1 MQRLGL
7 VRPQPLDAAARASA
21 AATSGCSSSGSA
33 TARAGAAVLRG
44 LHDEPLVLA
53 AGGEQRVPGLDVADD
68 GHPRCETRR
77 VLRCVYVD
85 LDRTMR
91 GAGDSFLHDADGA
104 FTLLGARALEAC
116 DRAGAEVVLHSSEPA
131 AEVEP
136 VARLL
141 GLRAWIAD
149 GGELL
154 VLDGERGGAGRAA
167 PRRSAATS
175 GRAPARREEAIAVG
189 AELGLEAVV
198 GTLWLAGDALEDPLL
213 RLELEDRERVRTA
226 EERGPAALYEAV
238 VTTLAGQ
245 ATAERGRSSSA

>member
-1 MQRLGL
+1 
-7 VRPQPLDAAARASA
+7 
-21 AATSGCSSSGSA
+21 
-33 TARAGAAVLRG
+33 
-44 LHDEPLVLA
+44 
-53 AGGEQRVPGLDVADD
+53 
-68 GHPRCETRR
+68 

-85 LDRTMR
+85 LDRTLR

-116 DRAGAEVVLHSSEPA
+116 DRAGAEVVVHSSEPA

-154 VLDGERGGAGRAA
+154 VLDGDEEAPGGLAEAIGRHLQARGC
-167 PRRSAATS
+167 P
-175 GRAPARREEAIAVG
+175 PQDAIAVG

-198 GTLWLAGDALEDPLL
+198 GTLWLAGDALDDPLL

-238 VTTLAGQ
+238 VTTLA
-245 ATAERGRSSSA
+245 ERRT